1 MSETPEAPSSGNGSV
16 RLAIRN
22 DEVRSGR
29 ETQDTHLL
37 DVAEPAEGGGKRS
50 QFKQSIR
57 IVVIRLAKLLKTHF

>member
-29 ETQDTHLL
+29 ETQDTHLNL

-50 QFKQSIR
+50 QFKQGIR
-57 IVVIRLAKLLKTHF
+57 IVEFGSLSF